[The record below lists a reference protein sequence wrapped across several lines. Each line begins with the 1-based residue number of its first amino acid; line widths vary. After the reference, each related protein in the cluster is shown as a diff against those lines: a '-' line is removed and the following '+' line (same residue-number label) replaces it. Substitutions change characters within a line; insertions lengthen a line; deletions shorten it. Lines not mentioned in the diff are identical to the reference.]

1 MHVNVYNPQ
10 GDVAGEVQISDALFD
25 TPMNLG
31 LVHQAFI
38 RQRANARAGTA
49 STKQRGEVRGGGRKP
64 WRQKGTGRARAGT
77 IRSPLWRGGGVTFG
91 PKPRSYRQDMP
102 KKMRRLAL
110 RCSLSDKQANSKLTI
125 IDGLHIEDPST
136 KILAGILQAFQL
148 NRSILLVTDETQSS
162 IVLSARNIPKVKTLP
177 VSHLNVN
184 DLISHDHLLITL
196 KAVRKAESIWAE
208 VEEEYSPIVI
218 ENDATSTNKGSKR
231 SSSTKRTPRRTK
243 KAENEEETPEAGDIG
258 GTEMEEAK

>member
-1 MHVNVYNPQ
+1 MHVNVYDPQ
-10 GDVAGEVQISDALFD
+10 GEIAGEVQISDELFD

-31 LVHQAFI
+31 LVHQAYI

-110 RCSLSDKQANSKLTI
+110 RCSLSDKQASSKLTI
-125 IDGLHIEDPST
+125 IDGLNIENPST
-136 KILAGILQAFQL
+136 KTLAGILRALNL
-148 NRSILLVTDETQSS
+148 NRSTLLVTDETQSS

-184 DLISHDHLLITL
+184 DLIRQDHLLITL

-208 VEEEYSPIVI
+208 LEEEYSPLVV
-218 ENDATSTNKGSKR
+218 ENNNTSPEKNAKR
-231 SSSTKRTPRRTK
+231 SSTPK
-243 KAENEEETPEAGDIG
+243 KASRRSKNAAEKETTAESDSGE
-258 GTEMEEAK
+258 TEMEEAK

>member
-10 GDVAGEVQISDALFD
+10 GDIVGEVQISDELFD

-31 LVHQAFI
+31 LVHQAVI

-64 WRQKGTGRARAGT
+64 WKQKGTGRARAGT

-110 RCSLSDKQANSKLTI
+110 RCSLSEKQANSKLTI
-125 IDGLHIEDPST
+125 IDGLHIENPST
-136 KILAGILQAFQL
+136 KILAGVLHALQL
-148 NRSILLVTDETQSS
+148 DRSILLVTDETQSS
-162 IVLSARNIPKVKTLP
+162 IILSARNIPNVKTLP
-177 VSHLNVN
+177 VSHLNIN
-184 DLISHDHLLITL
+184 DLIKHDHLLITL
-196 KAVRKAESIWAE
+196 KAVRKAESIWSE
-208 VEEEYSPIVI
+208 IEEEYSPIVI
-218 ENDATSTNKGSKR
+218 ENDAIPTNKRNKR
-231 SSSTKRTPRRTK
+231 SSSTK
-243 KAENEEETPEAGDIG
+243 KAAAEDKAPEAEDLGE
-258 GTEMEEAK
+258 TEMEEAK

>member
-10 GDVAGEVQISDALFD
+10 GEIAGEVQISDELFD
-25 TPMNLG
+25 TPMNVG

-125 IDGLHIEDPST
+125 IDGLNIEKPST
-136 KILAGILQAFQL
+136 KTLAGVLQAL
-148 NRSILLVTDETQSS
+148 HLERSILLVTDETQSS

-177 VSHLNVN
+177 VSHLNIN
-184 DLISHDHLLITL
+184 DLIRHDHLLITL

-208 VEEEYSPIVI
+208 LEEEYSPIVV
-218 ENDATSTNKGSKR
+218 ENDATSVSKKSNR
-231 SSSTKRTPRRTK
+231 SSTAKKPTKRTK
-243 KAENEEETPEAGDIG
+243 KVTDEEKIAEQNDPGETENEE
-258 GTEMEEAK
+258 AK